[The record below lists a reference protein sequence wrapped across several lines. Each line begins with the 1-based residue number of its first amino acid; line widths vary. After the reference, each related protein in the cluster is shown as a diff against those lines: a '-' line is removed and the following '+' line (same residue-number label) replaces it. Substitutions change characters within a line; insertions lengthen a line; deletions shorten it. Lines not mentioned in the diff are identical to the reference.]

1 MRDRVEKRE
10 DASSRMELT
19 GLLHVY
25 FKNGQ
30 TVVRHGNHKNT
41 LAEPFRSKPES
52 VVVGI

>member
-25 FKNGQ
+25 SRTDKQ
-30 TVVRHGNHKNT
+30 
-41 LAEPFRSKPES
+41 
-52 VVVGI
+52 

>member
-25 FKNGQ
+25 PKIRNY
-30 TVVRHGNHKNT
+30 HPIHD
-41 LAEPFRSKPES
+41 
-52 VVVGI
+52 

>member
-25 FKNGQ
+25 LRTDKQ
-30 TVVRHGNHKNT
+30 
-41 LAEPFRSKPES
+41 
-52 VVVGI
+52 

>member
-25 FKNGQ
+25 FKNGY
-30 TVVRHGNHKNT
+30 
-41 LAEPFRSKPES
+41 FY
-52 VVVGI
+52 

>member
-25 FKNGQ
+25 LQERINSSQ
-30 TVVRHGNHKNT
+30 QWQ
-41 LAEPFRSKPES
+41 S
-52 VVVGI
+52 